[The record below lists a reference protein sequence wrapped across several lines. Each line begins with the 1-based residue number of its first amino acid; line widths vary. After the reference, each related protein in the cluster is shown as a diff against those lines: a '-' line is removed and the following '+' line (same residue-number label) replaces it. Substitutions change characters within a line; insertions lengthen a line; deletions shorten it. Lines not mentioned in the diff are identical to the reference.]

1 MKKVILFD
9 VDGTL
14 VKAGGCGLKALNRA
28 VVEFGGPDNICSKF
42 ELQGSTDRD
51 NFNRAFICAFKRKP
65 KEKEFLKLKK
75 KYLEILPSE
84 VNAAVNNKRYL
95 KIKGVEKLLKFLS
108 SQKDVFL
115 GLATGNFQ
123 EGAYLKLAPS
133 GLSHYFSFGGFGGDY
148 EKREDMIE
156 SAVREAEKF
165 LKCRSDEFQVYVIG
179 DTEKDVQAAKA
190 HGYHSGIVM
199 DGFGHPERLRS
210 NAPELISDN
219 FSDMLPWLLWLGLK
233 KDPKGVA
240 RGSYICPDTP
250 IEHAYYGMTGIGSF
264 LSPKDFKEM
273 EDMIDR
279 AKGRKQ

>member
-1 MKKVILFD
+1 MKKIILFD

-28 VVEFGGPDNICSKF
+28 VIEMGGPQDICSQF
-42 ELQGSTDRD
+42 ELQGSTDKD
-51 NFNRAFICAFKRKP
+51 NFNRAFKAAFGRKP
-65 KEKEFLKLKK
+65 GKKEFLKLKK
-75 KYLEILPSE
+75 KYLEFLPEE
-84 VNAAVNNKRYL
+84 VNRAVNRRKYE
-95 KIKGVEKLLKFLS
+95 KIKGVEKFLERLS
-108 SQKDVFL
+108 TEKDVVL
-115 GLATGNFQ
+115 ALATGNFE

-133 GLSHYFSFGGFGGDY
+133 GISHYFSFGGFGGDY

-156 SAVREAEKF
+156 ASVKAAEKF
-165 LKCRSDEFQVYVIG
+165 LGCDCSNCQIYVIG

-210 NAPELISDN
+210 NAPELIADN
-219 FSDMLPWLLWLGLK
+219 FSNMEPWLMWLGLK

-250 IEHAYYGMTGIGSF
+250 IEHAYYGMTGTGSF
-264 LSPKDFKEM
+264 LSRKDFKEM
-273 EDMIDR
+273 EKMIKK
-279 AKGRKQ
+279 AKGRR